1 MDGSQRSGARTKKA
15 MALISPPL
23 NRIHNNGGQTN
34 DLVGV
39 HRDTMAM
46 HVPLQEQ
53 TFEGSDS
60 TGYQTCATTD
70 KSEIS

>member
-15 MALISPPL
+15 MALISPPQ

-34 DLVGV
+34 DLAGV
-39 HRDTMAM
+39 HRKTMAM
-46 HVPLQEQ
+46 HVTLQER

-70 KSEIS
+70 KSEVS